1 MSTRWGREPGAK
13 MAPVSEEREGGWNSA
28 GGGDWWESRREA
40 GRVEGPEEAQVTGS
54 VTSP

>member
-40 GRVEGPEEAQVTGS
+40 GRIEGPEEAQVTGS